1 MKIKRIT
8 CLTSVLSL
16 ALSSSLLAQDPA
28 MATEAEAGAMIGAT
42 IGEAKSETVKDAIA
56 PGSLTDIVRD
66 SVTFS
71 ILTKALKASGL
82 DVTLG
87 EKGSFTLFAPT
98 DEAFQKLPPG
108 ALDQLMLPENK
119 EKLRSLLLYHVVP
132 GKMMAADLKV
142 GDVKTM
148 NGEKLEIDL
157 EDSEIEVGD
166 TKIFSADVVA
176 TNGVMHS
183 IGEVLVPESLD
194 GFAGLDD

>member
-8 CLTSVLSL
+8 CLTAALSL
-16 ALSSSLLAQDPA
+16 AVNSSLLAQKPA
-28 MATEAEAGAMIGAT
+28 VEAEAGAMIGN
-42 IGEAKSETVKDAIA
+42 AKPGTDQDGIA
-56 PGSLTDIVRD
+56 PGSLSATIRD

-71 ILTKALKASGL
+71 ILTKALKTSGL

-87 EKGSFTLFAPT
+87 EKGAFTIFAPT
-98 DEAFQKLPPG
+98 DEAFQKLPQG
-108 ALDQLMLPENK
+108 ALDQLLLPENK
-119 EKLRSLLLYHVVP
+119 EKLRSLLLYHVIS
-132 GKMMAADLKV
+132 GKMMAADLKD

-148 NGEKLEIDL
+148 NGEKLEIDVD
-157 EDSEIEVGD
+157 ESEIEVGN